1 MHQGYIKLYRKICNW
16 EWSTD
21 IKTFRLFIHL
31 LLLVNRNPVSWRG
44 VKVDTGETVT
54 SIASLSSA
62 TGLSAKEVRTALEHL
77 KKTGEITVKATKFY
91 TLIRVENY
99 SLYQGFEQFERQTK
113 GNQGANEGQTNGK
126 QRATNNKERI
136 RERNNKIKK

>member
-62 TGLSAKEVRTALEHL
+62 TGLSAREVRTALEHL

-99 SLYQGFEQFERQTK
+99 SLYQGFEQFEQHTADKEETK
-113 GNQGANEGQTNGK
+113 KSQSCDKRVT
-126 QRATNNKERI
+126 TNNKERI

>member
-99 SLYQGFEQFERQTK
+99 SLYQGFEQFEQHTADKEETKKRQSCDKRVT
-113 GNQGANEGQTNGK
+113 
-126 QRATNNKERI
+126 TNNKERI